1 MGNMSLRAMAE
12 RLASNVA
19 SGTRQT
25 GTAITEIPLE
35 RYVDEHWLSRERR
48 HLFGGTPLC
57 LAHASEVAEPG
68 TVVRFDATGVPAL
81 LVRDASGG
89 LHGLLNTCRHRG
101 MRLVE
106 ERACSRRTL
115 VCPYHGWTYALDGAL
130 RHVPMA
136 ETFPG
141 LDRGAL
147 DLVRFPVAERGG
159 MIWGIPR
166 AGAAFDAD
174 AWLGVIGDDLHWMG
188 VPDALVF
195 RRIETER
202 ACNWKLVIEAFLESY
217 HIRVLHRDSIYPF
230 FVDAQAVTDEV
241 GPHIRSVVARRRI
254 EEGPV
259 WSDDPREI
267 RDRVTYSYLLFPNTV
282 LIFHPDYA
290 SAISLYPLA
299 PGRTRWIHTMLIPRE
314 KSTGDWTP
322 HWDKTLALMEQRVFQ
337 REDLY
342 AAEGI
347 QEGLASGAN
356 PHVRFGTLE
365 FQLAAFHRSI
375 EERLGTA

>member
-1 MGNMSLRAMAE
+1 
-12 RLASNVA
+12 
-19 SGTRQT
+19 
-25 GTAITEIPLE
+25 
-35 RYVDEHWLSRERR
+35 
-48 HLFGGTPLC
+48 
-57 LAHASEVAEPG
+57 
-68 TVVRFDATGVPAL
+68 VRFDATGKPL
-81 LVRDASGG
+81 LIVRDTDGG

-106 ERACSRRTL
+106 DRACARRTL
-115 VCPYHGWTYALDGAL
+115 VCPYHGWTYALDGRL

-141 LDRGAL
+141 LDREAL
-147 DLVRFPVAERGG
+147 ELVRFPVAEHGG
-159 MIWGIPR
+159 FVWGNPR
-166 AGAAFDAD
+166 PGARLDVN
-174 AWLGVIGDDLHWMG
+174 AWLGVIADDLHWLG
-188 VPDALVF
+188 IPDAVLF

-230 FVDAQAVTDEV
+230 FEDAQAVSDDV

-254 EEGPV
+254 TEGTV
-259 WSDDPREI
+259 WSEDPREV
-267 RDRVTYSYLLFPNTV
+267 RDRVTYSYFMFPNTV

-299 PGRTRWIHTMLIPRE
+299 PGRTRWVHAMLVPANKAGE
-314 KSTGDWTP
+314 DWTP
-322 HWDKTLALMEQRVFQ
+322 HWEKTLALMEGRVFQ

-347 QEGLASGAN
+347 QEGLTSGAN
-356 PHVRFGTLE
+356 PFVRFGTLE
-365 FQLAAFHRSI
+365 FQLASFHRSI
-375 EERLGTA
+375 EARLG